1 MDYNLLSYRLTADV
15 QDFKSSFKMVISQG
29 LRSTTQTLGCF
40 VSLYLISPHMAG
52 VVAVALPV
60 IIGVGSVIGATLR
73 QWSRQAQQQVIT
85 VMYIGVVYH

>member
-1 MDYNLLSYRLTADV
+1 
-15 QDFKSSFKMVISQG
+15 MVISQG

-40 VSLYLISPHMAG
+40 VSLYLISPQMAG

-60 IIGVGSVIGATLR
+60 VIGVGSLIGATLR

-85 VMYIGVVYH
+85 VSHIMYVYCVVYHCILYVQR